1 MRGTAC
7 GCLQRE
13 RKPARLLVAGSPPIW
28 HPAAVDEPREPEISA
43 RAPARMGARA
53 ALVSAATMLS
63 RVLGLVRE
71 QLFAALL
78 GASAFADAFVV
89 AFRIP
94 NLLRDLFAEGALS
107 AAFVPTFADALRNQ
121 GRERAVRLA
130 NVVIGAVLVVVGG
143 VTLVGILF
151 SPQLVEAMAPGFSA
165 VEGKREITVLCTRI
179 MFPFLPLVSLAAVT
193 MGQLNAQE
201 RFGPP
206 AFASAL
212 FNVVAIVGGAFLF
225 LAGAQDEQAVIGWSV
240 FTLLGGAAQLL
251 VQLPAVR
258 ALGYRFR
265 LIVDFADP
273 GLRRIARLMGP
284 ATVGLAATQ
293 VNLFVNT
300 IFASRVEGAPAWLS
314 YAFRLMQLPIGVFG
328 VAVATIATA
337 GLARRAAE
345 RDLEGMRATLDQGL
359 RLVAFLTVPSMIGL
373 VALREPIVRLLFEH
387 GRFGPADTVAT
398 AWATLG
404 YAVGLYAYAGVKVVA
419 PAFYALDRARVPLY
433 ASVSAVAAN
442 LLANVLLFPAL
453 SYRGLALGTS
463 VAATLNFAVLV
474 FAFRRGHGLRLRPI
488 AGHFAR
494 VFLAAIPCGLAAAAV
509 ARLCESAL
517 GVEAV
522 SSRIVVVGL
531 AIAAGGLC
539 YALACRLLRVPELGE
554 LLAFA
559 ARRLRR

>member
-1 MRGTAC
+1 MA
-7 GCLQRE
+7 
-13 RKPARLLVAGSPPIW
+13 AGAGFW
-28 HPAAVDEPREPEISA
+28 HPAAVTEPNQRAIAA
-43 RAPARMGARA
+43 RAPSRMGARA
-53 ALVSAATMLS
+53 VLVSAATMLS

-107 AAFVPTFADALRNQ
+107 AAFVPTFTDTLKNQ
-121 GRERAVRLA
+121 GRDRAVRLA
-130 NVVIGAVLVVVGG
+130 NLVIGAILVVVGSL
-143 VTLVGILF
+143 TLLGILLA
-151 SPQLVEAMAPGFSA
+151 PWIVDAMAPGFDA
-165 VEGKREITVLCTRI
+165 VEGKRDITILCTRI

-225 LAGAQDEQAVIGWSV
+225 WAGAREEQAVIGWSI

-251 VQLPAVR
+251 VQIPAAR
-258 ALGYRFR
+258 ELGHRFR
-265 LIVDFADP
+265 WVIDFADP

-345 RDLEGMRATLDQGL
+345 RDLEGMRATLGQGL
-359 RLVAFLTVPSMIGL
+359 RLVAFLTVPSMVGL
-373 VALREPIVRLLFEH
+373 VALRDPIVRLLFEH
-387 GRFGPADTVAT
+387 GRFRPEDTVAT

-419 PAFYALDRARVPLY
+419 PAFYALDRAKVPLY
-433 ASVSAVAAN
+433 ASVTAVAAN
-442 LLANVLLFPAL
+442 ILANVLLFPML
-453 SYRGLALGTS
+453 SYKGLALGTS
-463 VAATLNFAVLV
+463 IAATLNFGVLV
-474 FAFRRGHGLRLRPI
+474 LAFRRGFGLRLG
-488 AGHFAR
+488 ATAAHFLR
-494 VFLAAIPCGLAAAAV
+494 VFLAAIPCALVAAAV
-509 ARLCESAL
+509 AGVVESAL
-517 GVEAV
+517 GVEAIA
-522 SSRIVVVGL
+522 SRIAAVGL
-531 AIAAGGLC
+531 ALAAGGLV
-539 YALACRLLRVPELGE
+539 YVLACKILRVAELDE
-554 LLAFA
+554 FVALV

>member
-1 MRGTAC
+1 MAG
-7 GCLQRE
+7 
-13 RKPARLLVAGSPPIW
+13 ARTFW
-28 HPAAVDEPREPEISA
+28 HAAAVKEPTEE
-43 RAPARMGARA
+43 RAAPAPANARMGAMA

-107 AAFVPTFADALRNQ
+107 AAFVPTFTDTLKNQ
-121 GRERAVRLA
+121 GRARAIRLA
-130 NVVIGAVLVVVGG
+130 NLVIGALLVVVGG
-143 VTLVGILF
+143 LTLLGIAAA
-151 SPQLVEAMAPGFSA
+151 PWLVDAMAPGFGA
-165 VEGKREITVLCTRI
+165 IEGKRDITILCTRI

-193 MGQLNAQE
+193 MGQLNAQA

-212 FNVVAIVGGAFLF
+212 FNVVAIAGGAFLF
-225 LAGAQDEQAVIGWSV
+225 WAGAREEQAVIGWSV

-251 VQLPAVR
+251 VQLPAAR
-258 ALGYRFR
+258 ALGHRFR
-265 LIVDFADP
+265 LVIDFADP

-337 GLARRAAE
+337 GLAQRAAE
-345 RDLEGMRATLDQGL
+345 KDLEGMRRTLGQGL

-373 VALREPIVRLLFEH
+373 IALREPIVRLLFEH
-387 GRFGPADTVAT
+387 GRFRPEDTIAT

-433 ASVSAVAAN
+433 ASVTAVAAN
-442 LLANVLLFPAL
+442 ILANVLLFPVL
-453 SYRGLALGTS
+453 SYKGLALGTS
-463 VAATLNFAVLV
+463 IAATLNFGVLV
-474 FAFRRGHGLRLRPI
+474 LAFRRGFGLRLG
-488 AGHFAR
+488 ASLWQLLR
-494 VFLAAIPCGLAAAAV
+494 VVAAAIPCALAATWVAGAAE
-509 ARLCESAL
+509 ASL

-522 SSRIVVVGL
+522 SARAAAVGL
-531 AIAAGGLC
+531 AILAGALA
-539 YALACRLLRVPELGE
+539 YALACKALRVRELE
-554 LLAFA
+554 ALTAFV